1 MAGASSGQVEE
12 NRIRLLPES
21 IVNKLAAGEV
31 IQSPMHVVKELIE
44 NALDASAREIHI
56 RLEKG
61 GRSLICVED
70 DGHGM
75 SPIDAR
81 MCFERHAT
89 SKIRSEEDLM
99 RIETLGFRGEALA
112 AIARVSHVVLET
124 RRSVDERGTR
134 VVMHGGRFI
143 RQEPCVRSV
152 GTRVCVTHLF
162 FNYPARKKAMRSAH
176 QELQR
181 CLRVVQVW
189 SLVRPDV
196 GFRVFHDRKPVLLL
210 AASSREKRLLEF
222 LGGRFSGQKVVFE
235 EGADRVHVQGL
246 FFLETPI
253 RIGVLIV
260 NGRPVQ
266 DSQMQNVVRRVMGSV
281 GGETMSYVLEVRVPY
296 SWVDP
301 NVHPA
306 KEEIRFADPA
316 MVYPV
321 VESLLKKGVA
331 RSMLGTA
338 IDLGSSG
345 KGGLPDVGE
354 VARERG
360 SDWAEQLGEV
370 SGGQSLEGM
379 ESLGEGGG
387 RLGEV
392 SGSGLAEVS
401 AGSVVSLAG
410 TFAESGG
417 VRSGVGLESGEGS
430 REKKESGELFSG
442 LFSGGGVYRR
452 GGVSVFLWHPPYL
465 VTTIH
470 SGLLVV
476 HLPNALYRIHYE
488 RFVRR
493 LESGEVPTVQ
503 SVLAQPVVL
512 PGSLQPFIPQVVEVL
527 NRLGFQ
533 VRQVGKDMVVVE
545 GVPRGFPLEG
555 SRLTGWLIHCVQDL
569 VGQDA
574 SKIATVAAQKIVQEM
589 PLDRLPDSIQFHQV
603 LQQLFACEDPV
614 KTPDGLPILF
624 TLPYEYME
632 AFFRGRRKH
641 VRGVVQFQS
650 A

>member
-12 NRIRLLPES
+12 NRIRLLPEN

-44 NALDASAREIHI
+44 NALDALAREIHI

-143 RQEPCVRSV
+143 RQEPCIRSV

-162 FNYPARKKAMRSAH
+162 FNYPARKKAMRSAR

-196 GFRVFHDRKPVLLL
+196 GFRVFHDRKPVLLM
-210 AASSREKRLLEF
+210 APGSREKRLLDF
-222 LGGRFSGQKVVFE
+222 VGGRFSGQKLVFE
-235 EGADRVHVQGL
+235 ESADRVHVQGL
-246 FFLETPI
+246 FLLDTPL
-253 RIGVLIV
+253 RLGVLIV

-266 DSQMQNVVRRVMGSV
+266 DSQMQSLVRRVLGSLAGELMG
-281 GGETMSYVLEVRVPY
+281 YVLEVRVPV

-316 MVYPV
+316 MVYAII
-321 VESLLKKGVA
+321 ESLLKKGVA
-331 RSMLGTA
+331 RSMLGTP
-338 IDLGSSG
+338 LVM
-345 KGGLPDVGE
+345 KGDGEGLPDVRE
-354 VARERG
+354 VERERW
-360 SDWAEQLGEV
+360 SGEV
-370 SGGQSLEGM
+370 SEGKASGGLGGRGGS
-379 ESLGEGGG
+379 SSSVVGEGQ
-387 RLGEV
+387 LV
-392 SGSGLAEVS
+392 Q
-401 AGSVVSLAG
+401 LAG
-410 TFAESGG
+410 RGG
-417 VRSGVGLESGEGS
+417 EEVGD
-430 REKKESGELFSG
+430 EKETRILSQ
-442 LFSGGGVYRR
+442 SGGGSWLVGGVVSENTVGRGGASDLEASLSGSSLPLEVSSRRR
-452 GGVSVFLWHPPYL
+452 GDAVFLWHPPFL

-493 LESGEVPTVQ
+493 LETGEVPTVQ

-533 VRQVGKDMVVVE
+533 VRQAGKDMVVVE

-555 SRLTGWLIHCVQDL
+555 SRLTGWLIRCAQDL

-574 SKIATVAAQKIVQEM
+574 SKIATVAAQRIVQEM
-589 PLDRLPDSIQFHQV
+589 PLDRLPDSVRFHQV